1 MVHSM
6 LLFTDT
12 RMYQRRHKRSKRK
25 IHWNLWLG
33 GVILKKDRADRITL
47 YVDRKVY
54 QEYKMYAIM
63 INKSVSSLIEQFMRE
78 TLNEMKKEK

>member
-1 MVHSM
+1 M
-6 LLFTDT
+6 
-12 RMYQRRHKRSKRK
+12 
-25 IHWNLWLG
+25 
-33 GVILKKDRADRITL
+33 LKKDRADRITL

-78 TLNEMKKEK
+78 TLKDVKKEK

>member
-1 MVHSM
+1 M
-6 LLFTDT
+6 
-12 RMYQRRHKRSKRK
+12 
-25 IHWNLWLG
+25 NE
-33 GVILKKDRADRITL
+33 DRADRITL

-78 TLNEMKKEK
+78 TLKEMKKEK